1 MMLDAFEDFMTFV
14 DSKECLVKNS
24 MRTCKKPH
32 EVHLQLPSWGQSVS
46 AESWSSAYS
55 MIVMIDYIM
64 IVFTPNI

>member
-1 MMLDAFEDFMTFV
+1 MLNAFEDFMTFV

-32 EVHLQLPSWGQSVS
+32 EVHRQLLFLGQSVP
-46 AESWSSAYS
+46 AGSWSSAYS